1 MGGYQLTKHDD
12 SFFKSSDIELE
23 KEQNLEFVGYV
34 EWISQTMADDV
45 KVKLPL
51 IWGFSRNK
59 IRTTDSQIHKRKKEI
74 ISILT
79 QEHFP

>member
-1 MGGYQLTKHDD
+1 MRYGQFYMDGGLPTHQTWWQF
-12 SFFKSSDIELE
+12 FFKSSDIELE

-34 EWISQTMADDV
+34 EWISQTKADDV

-59 IRTTDSQIHKRKKEI
+59 IRTTDSEIHKRKRK
-74 ISILT
+74 
-79 QEHFP
+79 